1 MANQPKV
8 LITGSSGFLG
18 KAVTNKLTTK
28 PHAWLDTNGKKYKVI
43 PLGGKKYWDLTK
55 QKYSLNNILNSPAAG
70 GANFVD
76 TFDFVTFC

>member
-28 PHAWLDTNGKKYKVI
+28 PHAWLDTNGK
-43 PLGGKKYWDLTK
+43 
-55 QKYSLNNILNSPAAG
+55 
-70 GANFVD
+70 
-76 TFDFVTFC
+76 